1 MGAVS
6 GSLVSVA
13 PRPPRAEPTT
23 RSILVIEDEAT
34 IAQSVAAR
42 LRSEGFSV
50 EIAVDGPSG
59 VEACERLRPDLVV
72 LDLMLPGLDGLEVCR
87 RIQHDRPVPVLMLT
101 ARDSETDL
109 VVGLAVGADDYLT
122 KPFSA
127 RELVARIHALL
138 RRVERAPERA
148 APDEAAALRVGDV
161 ELDLAAR
168 RVQRADAEV
177 HLTPTEFDLLTF
189 LVRRPGRV
197 FTREALLAEVWG
209 YRDGSGP
216 RTVDSHV
223 RALRRKLGRDV
234 IRTVHGV
241 GYAIGDAR

>member
-1 MGAVS
+1 MDT
-6 GSLVSVA
+6 
-13 PRPPRAEPTT
+13 ETTT

-34 IAQSVAAR
+34 IAQAVAAR

-50 EIAVDGPSG
+50 EVAADGPGG
-59 VEACERLRPDLVV
+59 VEACERLQPDLVV

-87 RIQHDRPVPVLMLT
+87 RIQARRPVPVLMLT

-138 RRVERAPERA
+138 RRVERAP
-148 APDEAAALRVGDV
+148 DAAAARAEPLRLGGVTI
-161 ELDLAAR
+161 DLGAR
-168 RVQRADAEV
+168 RVHADGRLV
-177 HLTPTEFDLLTF
+177 HLTPTEFDLLVH
-189 LVRRPGRV
+189 LVKRSGRV
-197 FTREALLAEVWG
+197 VTRDQLLAEVWG
-209 YRDGSGP
+209 YRDGSGV

-223 RALRRKLGRDV
+223 RALRRKLGSDV

-241 GYAIGDAR
+241 GYATGDIT